1 MQDVTIG
8 ENWVKNT
15 WNSLT
20 IFAASYKS
28 VVISKYKGNLKKRTI
43 DTNNMNKPQKPHVKW
58 KKPDIKDMYY
68 TIPLIRNF
76 WKMI

>member
-1 MQDVTIG
+1 
-8 ENWVKNT
+8 
-15 WNSLT
+15 
-20 IFAASYKS
+20 
-28 VVISKYKGNLKKRTI
+28 
-43 DTNNMNKPQKPHVKW
+43 MNKPQKPHVKW